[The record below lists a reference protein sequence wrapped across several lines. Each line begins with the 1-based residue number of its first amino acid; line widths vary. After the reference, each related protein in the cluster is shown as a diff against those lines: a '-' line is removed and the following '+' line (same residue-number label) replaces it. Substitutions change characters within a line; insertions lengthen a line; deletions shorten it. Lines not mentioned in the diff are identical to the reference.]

1 MVKQKYLMNTTEHQK
16 PFYKNFYF
24 YLKAT
29 ASVITVAVLLMIL
42 SVVSLRWINP
52 PVTSFVL
59 QEDWEQFQN
68 DRYSLTDWWVSS
80 DEIPNHLA
88 LAVIASEDQ
97 KFNDHR
103 GFDIESIK
111 EARSDIREGNRVRGA
126 STITQQVAK
135 NIYLTPSQS
144 YLRKGIEAFITV
156 LIEIFWPKE
165 RILEVYLNI
174 AEFGPGIY
182 GVGKA
187 SDHFF
192 RINVPDLE
200 PEMSARLATVLP
212 NPKRMRVEP
221 ASPFVEER
229 SQWIL
234 GQMSRMSGITYLPE
248 AEEVPVELTD
258 DPLILDAVLKLN
270 EILLEPDSTTI
281 DTTLSNIGLI
291 QMIKTDNIPNK

>member
-1 MVKQKYLMNTTEHQK
+1 MNISELQK

-29 ASVITVAVLLMIL
+29 ASLIALSILLMVL

-68 DRYSLTDWWVSS
+68 DRYSLTDWWVNP
-80 DEIPNHLA
+80 DEIPDHLA

-97 KFNDHR
+97 KFNEHC

-135 NIYLTPSQS
+135 NIYLAPSQT

-156 LIEIFWPKE
+156 LIELFWPKE
-165 RILEVYLNI
+165 RIMEVYLNI

-182 GVGKA
+182 GIGKA

-192 RINVPDLE
+192 GLNAPDLE

-212 NPKRMRVEP
+212 SPKRMRVEP
-221 ASPFVEER
+221 ASPFVEKR
-229 SQWIL
+229 SQWVL
-234 GQMSRMSGITYLPE
+234 GQMSRMSGIAYLPE
-248 AEEVPVELTD
+248 AEKEPAELTE
-258 DPLILDAVLKLN
+258 DPLILDAELKLN
-270 EILLEPDSTTI
+270 KILFEPDTVNS
-281 DTTLSNIGLI
+281 DTTLSSIGLF
-291 QMIKTDNIPNK
+291 QVTKTDSILKK